1 MKKKITILGC
11 MTLMVSAA
19 VVTGYKMYINSDME
33 HMILNANLEA
43 LSEPEGVTLKDCGI
57 RGSLGDVVYLNE
69 CGSGTSANY
78 AVPCGSP
85 FHMQV
90 TATAKCLPR

>member
-19 VVTGYKMYINSDME
+19 VVTGYKMYINSEME

-43 LSEPEGVTLKDCGI
+43 LSEPEGVALKDCGV
-57 RGSLGDVVYLNE
+57 RGFDGD
-69 CGSGTSANY
+69 SM
-78 AVPCGSP
+78 
-85 FHMQV
+85 HIDRM
-90 TATAKCLPR
+90 